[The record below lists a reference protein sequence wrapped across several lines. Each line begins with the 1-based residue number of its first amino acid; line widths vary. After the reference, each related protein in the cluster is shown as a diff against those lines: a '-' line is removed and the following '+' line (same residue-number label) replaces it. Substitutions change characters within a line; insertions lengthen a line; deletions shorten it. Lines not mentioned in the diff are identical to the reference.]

1 MLGVS
6 YMKKILVP
14 LMAAGLVLAGCSK
27 KEVKAAPEKHVDVQV
42 VHAYNVPYVYDY
54 PAIVQGVVDYPVIP
68 RVSGAIFKQYYT
80 EGTYVKKDTPLY
92 QIDPRP
98 FELDLQTYQGNLI
111 RDKASMDN
119 YKIIYER
126 YVKLYAAQAVSKQDL
141 ELQTINYQTAVGN
154 VKTDEANI
162 NQAKLNLEYSVVRA
176 PADGYV
182 AERQVTVGNMV
193 TAWQTV
199 MNQINSVNDMYI
211 TFSMPEND
219 RLVIQNGVNNGVIT
233 VPPAFKFRTDLQLA
247 DGTMMKNSGYV
258 QFTDTRISL
267 QNGVWNMRA
276 YVDNTNLRNQLLSGQ
291 FVHIY
296 LNGVTYKDS
305 FAIPQ
310 ESVFRD
316 DKGAFVYVVKDGKIA
331 KQPIVTGPMTGEL
344 WIIRSGLSDGM
355 QVVTAGGVKVMN
367 GDKVVVDSTEDQSK
381 TNPNNPTIA
390 SAPKAVTPAKTN
402 ASAYKGDV
410 KKRAVVIESSANI
423 YNGKY

>member
-1 MLGVS
+1 
-6 YMKKILVP
+6 MKKILVP

-27 KEVKAAPEKHVDVQV
+27 KEVKTAPEKHVDVQV

-176 PADGYV
+176 PADGYI

-344 WIIRSGLSDGM
+344 WIIKSGLSDGM
-355 QVVTAGGVKVMN
+355 KVVTAGGVKVMN
-367 GDKVVVDSTEDQSK
+367 GDKVIVDNTDDQSK
-381 TNPNNPTIA
+381 INPNNPTIA

-423 YNGKY
+423 YDGKY

>member
-1 MLGVS
+1 
-6 YMKKILVP
+6 MKKILVP
-14 LMAAGLVLAGCSK
+14 LMAAGLILAGCSK
-27 KEVKAAPEKHVDVQV
+27 KEVKTAPEKHVDVQV

-176 PADGYV
+176 PADGYI

-344 WIIRSGLSDGM
+344 WIIKSGLSDGM
-355 QVVTAGGVKVMN
+355 KVVTAGGVKVMN
-367 GDKVVVDSTEDQSK
+367 GDKVIVDNTDDQSK
-381 TNPNNPTIA
+381 INPNNPMIA

-423 YNGKY
+423 YDGKY

>member
-1 MLGVS
+1 
-6 YMKKILVP
+6 MKKILVP

-119 YKIIYER
+119 YKIIYDR

-176 PADGYV
+176 PADGYI

-219 RLVIQNGVNNGVIT
+219 RLVIQNGVNSGVIS

-247 DGTMMKNSGYV
+247 DGTMMNNSGYV

-331 KQPIVTGPMTGEL
+331 KQPIVTGPMTGAL
-344 WIIRSGLSDGM
+344 WIIKSGLSDGM

-381 TNPNNPTIA
+381 TNPNNPAIA

>member
-1 MLGVS
+1 
-6 YMKKILVP
+6 MKKILVP

-331 KQPIVTGPMTGEL
+331 KQPIVTGPMTGAL
-344 WIIRSGLSDGM
+344 WIIQSGLSDGM

-381 TNPNNPTIA
+381 TSPNNPAVA

-410 KKRAVVIESSANI
+410 KKRAVVIESSADI